1 MMIFVAAVLWLAL
14 FCVALSRSCSY
25 CAVSCLVVLVVLRCV
40 LVSRFQKRS
49 HIVRRSRPQAYFSG
63 DYNPSHPQHEHQQV
77 NEFWDVSRMCFE
89 YVEGAP
95 LSS

>member
-14 FCVALSRSCSY
+14 FCVAF
-25 CAVSCLVVLVVLRCV
+25 VVIALCRVWLCWLCCVVCWF
-40 LVSRFQKRS
+40 LVSKNGRTSSEGRG
-49 HIVRRSRPQAYFSG
+49 HRRTSVEITH
-63 DYNPSHPQHEHQQV
+63 NPSHPQHEHQQV
-77 NEFWDVSRMCFE
+77 NEFWDVSRVYIE